1 MNQRPEQIEPRFE
14 LRFRSLFK
22 EGRGLSFPCDE
33 CGRVDMD
40 SMTPSCKCNY
50 LYART
55 VIGREYACPAV
66 LPLSA

>member
-1 MNQRPEQIEPRFE
+1 
-14 LRFRSLFK
+14 
-22 EGRGLSFPCDE
+22 
-33 CGRVDMD
+33 MD

-66 LPLSA
+66 LPLERMRRIRGSQAGHVVRHVLDVLVRQRA